1 MRKDYKYLK
10 DDTFL
15 LEIDN
20 SHLLEQFVKITVL
33 DWLERPIKEVQGIVT
48 GGSLNLAGNSSV
60 RRTCN
65 LSVYVEDNAD
75 YLNVLNVDNLFS
87 LNKKFYL
94 EIGYTNNTN
103 KYPEYDIIWFPQ
115 GLFVITGCSISHST
129 SGVTISLQGKDKMC
143 LLNGEVGGIIPAST
157 QFDEYETIDE
167 NGDWVITRPLIIQ
180 IIRELVNHFGGEQL
194 SKIIISDVDTRIKQ
208 VMKWIG
214 NEPIYYNSSSV
225 TENQPT
231 SGELSLTPGENAK
244 EFKYGMDIGYI
255 YTDFTYPGELI
266 GDAGT
271 TVTNILD
278 KIKNTL
284 GNYEYFYDIDGNFV
298 FQEIKNY
305 LNTTKA
311 TLELQKIKAYLGLD
325 SSIERELNPEDQ
337 TMLNGLKAD
346 AIKYQID
353 MSKGKTV
360 YQFDNSNL
368 ITSYNNT
375 PQYNMIKNDFIVW
388 GLRENANGNSV
399 PIRYHL
405 AIDTKPKTGNIYD
418 CFFYEDPDDGIIK
431 ANLPIKFSSKA
442 ELDKIQGA
450 AGVFYEAE
458 GIVYKWEDKKF
469 VEVDTELTQ
478 VKTNN
483 WRTELYLQ
491 GVQSEPFGTKSNY
504 YYTELMNEWPKLFD
518 VQSGEYYEETVAAIE
533 DIDYYLDFIDS
544 GSEISKFSISNIGR
558 RQKVIVDNDVNC
570 VFEPDVPDYIII
582 EADQENTGTLRKEA
596 QDKGQNFIQV
606 DPSIYSSIAVGGMSN
621 SAYHRVRELLYQYT
635 SYNESITIQALP
647 IYHLEPNTRIGV
659 RDLESNIYGDYM
671 ISTISIPLATGS
683 TMSISATRALERI

>member
-1 MRKDYKYLK
+1 MRRDYKYLK

-20 SHLLEQFVKITVL
+20 SHLLEQFIKITVL
-33 DWLERPIKEVQGIVT
+33 DWLERPIQEVQGIVT
-48 GGSLNLAGNSSV
+48 GGSLNLAGNSSM

-65 LSVYVEDNAD
+65 LSVYVEDNTN
-75 YLNVLNVDNLFS
+75 YLNILNLDNLFS

-94 EIGYTNNTN
+94 EIGYLNNTN
-103 KYPEYDIIWFPQ
+103 KYTEYDIIWFPQ
-115 GLFVITGCSISHST
+115 GLFIITGCSIAHST
-129 SGVTISLQGKDKMC
+129 SGVSISIQGKDKMC

-167 NGDWVITRPLIIQ
+167 NGEWIITRPLIIQ

-194 SKIIISDVDTRIKQ
+194 SKIIISDIDTRIKQ

-214 NEPIYYNSSSV
+214 NEPIYYISEPV
-225 TENQPT
+225 TEGQPT
-231 SGELSLTPGENAK
+231 SGSFSLEPQEGAV

-284 GNYEYFYDIDGNFV
+284 GNYEYFYDIDGNFI

-305 LNTTKA
+305 LNTTQA
-311 TLELQKIKAYLGLD
+311 TVELAKLKDDKI
-325 SSIERELNPEDQ
+325 N
-337 TMLNGLKAD
+337 
-346 AIKYQID
+346 YQID

-368 ITSYNNT
+368 VTSFNNT

-388 GLRENANGNSV
+388 GLRENANGNSI

-405 AIDTKPKTGNIYD
+405 AIDTKPKTGNTYE

-431 ANLPIKFSSKA
+431 AKLPIKFSSKA

-458 GIVYKWEDKKF
+458 NIIYKWENGKF
-469 VEVDTELTQ
+469 VEVNAELTQ
-478 VKTNN
+478 ITTNN

-491 GVQSEPFGTKSNY
+491 GIQSEPFGTKSNY
-504 YYTELMNEWPKLFD
+504 YYTELMNEWPKLYD
-518 VQSGEYYEETVAAIE
+518 VEAGKYHEETIASIE
-533 DIDYYLDFIDS
+533 DVDYYLDFIDS
-544 GSEISKFSISNIGR
+544 GAELSKFSISNIGR
-558 RQKVIVDNDVNC
+558 RQKIIVDNDVNC

-582 EADQENTGTLRKEA
+582 ETDTEETEKLRKEA

-606 DPSIYSSIAVGGMSN
+606 NSTIYDSITVGGMSN

-647 IYHLEPNTRIGV
+647 IYHLEPNTRIGI
-659 RDLESNIYGDYM
+659 RDLESNIFGDYM

-683 TMSISATRALERI
+683 TMSISATRALENI

>member
-1 MRKDYKYLK
+1 
-10 DDTFL
+10 
-15 LEIDN
+15 
-20 SHLLEQFVKITVL
+20 
-33 DWLERPIKEVQGIVT
+33 
-48 GGSLNLAGNSSV
+48 
-60 RRTCN
+60 
-65 LSVYVEDNAD
+65 
-75 YLNVLNVDNLFS
+75 
-87 LNKKFYL
+87 
-94 EIGYTNNTN
+94 
-103 KYPEYDIIWFPQ
+103 
-115 GLFVITGCSISHST
+115 
-129 SGVTISLQGKDKMC
+129 
-143 LLNGEVGGIIPAST
+143 
-157 QFDEYETIDE
+157 
-167 NGDWVITRPLIIQ
+167 
-180 IIRELVNHFGGEQL
+180 
-194 SKIIISDVDTRIKQ
+194 
-208 VMKWIG
+208 
-214 NEPIYYNSSSV
+214 
-225 TENQPT
+225 
-231 SGELSLTPGENAK
+231 
-244 EFKYGMDIGYI
+244 MDIGYI

-284 GNYEYFYDIDGNFV
+284 GNYEYFYDIDGNFI

-305 LNTTKA
+305 LNTTQA
-311 TLELQKIKAYLGLD
+311 TLELDKIKNYLGLPTD
-325 SSIERELNPEDQ
+325 RDLNAKDL

-346 AIKYQID
+346 GINYQID

-405 AIDTKPKTGNIYD
+405 AIDTKPKTGNTYE

-431 ANLPIKFSSKA
+431 AKLPIKFNSKA

-458 GIVYKWEDKKF
+458 GIIYKWENKQF
-469 VEVDTELTQ
+469 VEVNTELT
-478 VKTNN
+478 KITTNN

-504 YYTELMNEWPKLFD
+504 YYTELMNEWPKLYD
-518 VQSGEYYEETVAAIE
+518 IEAGQYHEEAIAAIE
-533 DIDYYLDFIDS
+533 DVDYYLDFIDS
-544 GSEISKFSISNIGR
+544 GAELSKFSISNIGR

-582 EADQENTGTLRKEA
+582 ETDTEETEKLRKEA

-606 DPSIYSSIAVGGMSN
+606 NSTIYDSITVGGMSN

-647 IYHLEPNTRIGV
+647 IYHLEPNTRIEV
-659 RDLESNIYGDYM
+659 RDLESNIFGDYM
-671 ISTISIPLATGS
+671 ISTISIPLAAGS
-683 TMSISATRALERI
+683 TMSISATRALENI

>member
-1 MRKDYKYLK
+1 MRKNYEYLK

-33 DWLERPIKEVQGIVT
+33 DWLERPIQEVQGIVT
-48 GGSLNLAGNSSV
+48 GGSLNLAGNSSI

-65 LSVYVEDNAD
+65 LSVYVEDNAN

-94 EIGYTNNTN
+94 EIGYLNNTD

-129 SGVTISLQGKDKMC
+129 SGVSISLQGKDKMC
-143 LLNGEVGGIIPAST
+143 LLNGEVGGVIPAST

-167 NGDWVITRPLIIQ
+167 NGEWVITRPLIIQ

-208 VMKWIG
+208 VMKWVG
-214 NEPIYYNSSSV
+214 NEPIYYISEPV
-225 TENQPT
+225 TAGQPT
-231 SGELSLTPGENAK
+231 SGSFSLEPQEGAV

-284 GNYEYFYDIDGNFV
+284 GNYEYFYDIDGNFI

-305 LNTTKA
+305 LNTTQA
-311 TLELQKIKAYLGLD
+311 TLELDKIKNYLGLPTD
-325 SSIERELNPEDQ
+325 RDLNAKDL

-346 AIKYQID
+346 GINYQID

-360 YQFDNSNL
+360 YQFNNSNL

-375 PQYNMIKNDFIVW
+375 PQYDMIKNDFIVW

-405 AIDTKPKTGNIYD
+405 AIDTKPKTGNTYE

-431 ANLPIKFSSKA
+431 AKLPIKFSSKA

-458 GIVYKWEDKKF
+458 GIIYKWENKQF
-469 VEVDTELTQ
+469 VEVNTELT
-478 VKTNN
+478 KITTNN

-504 YYTELMNEWPKLFD
+504 YYTELMNEWPKLYD
-518 VQSGEYYEETVAAIE
+518 IEAGQYHEEAIAAIE
-533 DIDYYLDFIDS
+533 DVDYYLDFIDS
-544 GSEISKFSISNIGR
+544 GAELSKFSISNIGR

-582 EADQENTGTLRKEA
+582 ETDTEETEKLRKEA

-606 DPSIYSSIAVGGMSN
+606 NSTIYDSITVGGMSN

-647 IYHLEPNTRIGV
+647 IYHLEPNTRIEV
-659 RDLESNIYGDYM
+659 RDLESNIFGDYM
-671 ISTISIPLATGS
+671 ISTISIPLAAGS
-683 TMSISATRALERI
+683 TMSISATRALENI

>member
-1 MRKDYKYLK
+1 MKKNYKYLK

-33 DWLERPIKEVQGIVT
+33 DWLEKPIQEVQGIVT
-48 GGSLNLAGNSSV
+48 GGSLNLAGNSSL

-65 LSVYVEDNAD
+65 LSVYVEDNAN

-94 EIGYTNNTN
+94 EIGYLNNTD

-129 SGVTISLQGKDKMC
+129 SGVSISLQGKDKMC

-167 NGDWVITRPLIIQ
+167 NGEWIITRPLIIQ

-214 NEPIYYNSSSV
+214 NEPIYYISEPV
-225 TENQPT
+225 TEGQPI
-231 SGELSLTPGENAK
+231 SGSFSLEPQEGAV

-284 GNYEYFYDIDGNFV
+284 GNYEYFYDIDGNFI

-305 LNTTKA
+305 LNTTQA
-311 TLELQKIKAYLGLD
+311 TLELDKIKKYLGLPID
-325 SSIERELNPEDQ
+325 RDLNAKDL

-346 AIKYQID
+346 GINYQID

-388 GLRENANGNSV
+388 GLRENANGNSI

-405 AIDTKPKTGNIYD
+405 AIDTKPKTGNTYE

-431 ANLPIKFSSKA
+431 AKLPIKFNSKA

-450 AGVFYEAE
+450 AGVFYEAG
-458 GIVYKWEDKKF
+458 GIIYKWENKQF
-469 VEVDTELTQ
+469 VEVNAELTQ
-478 VKTNN
+478 ITTNN

-504 YYTELMNEWPKLFD
+504 YYTELMNEWPKLYN
-518 VQSGEYYEETVAAIE
+518 VEAGQYYEETITAIE

-544 GSEISKFSISNIGR
+544 GAELSKFSISNIGR

-582 EADQENTGTLRKEA
+582 ETDTEETEKLRAEA

-606 DPSIYSSIAVGGMSN
+606 NSAIYDSITVGGMSN

-659 RDLESNIYGDYM
+659 RDLESNIFGDYM

-683 TMSISATRALERI
+683 TMSISAIRALENI